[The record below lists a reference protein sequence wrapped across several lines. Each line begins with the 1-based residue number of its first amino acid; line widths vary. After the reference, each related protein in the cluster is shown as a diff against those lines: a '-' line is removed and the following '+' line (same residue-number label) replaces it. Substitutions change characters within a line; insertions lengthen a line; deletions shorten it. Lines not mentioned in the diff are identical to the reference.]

1 MAVSDL
7 SYVRT
12 ELATAEPPPR
22 GERGPFGWIQK
33 NLFASIGDS
42 ALTIVGLI
50 IVALVLPPFLNWA
63 FFDAVWSGADRTACA
78 TVVQGGIQPE
88 GWSGACWPFVKAKFE
103 LFMFGR
109 YPIDERWRVILTGVL
124 FVALLVPL
132 MIPRAPKKGLNAV
145 LFFGVFPIVATMLLV
160 GLALPFGLVGLLAL
174 IVNVIISAIG
184 VVLALIVSIPAF
196 LLEGIGYIGGFL
208 GLPAG
213 FNASLERLA
222 SMFVNGSRYVAA
234 PFEYAS
240 DAAAS
245 TRAATEQSLGGAVSS
260 LWLDLAVSAVVILG
274 LMVLFRSSMRTLAV
288 TVAVMAA
295 LALAIRLIGLDV
307 GLPFVETALWG
318 GLLVTL
324 VLSYVGI
331 SVSLP
336 FGILLAMGRRSKLP
350 VVKLLSVVFIE
361 TIRGVPLVTV
371 LFMASVM
378 LPLFLPPGTTF
389 DKLLRALIGVALFAS
404 AYMAEVVR
412 GGLQAIPKGQYEGA
426 DSLGL
431 GYWQKMGLI
440 VLPQALKLVIPGIV
454 NTFIGLF
461 KDTSLVSII
470 GMFDLLGIVRQSF
483 SDVAWASPQTPM
495 TGLVFAGFVFWIF
508 CFGMSRYSIFM
519 ERRLDTG
526 HRK

>member
-12 ELATAEPPPR
+12 EMSPAEKPPR
-22 GERGPFGWIQK
+22 GERGAVAWLKK
-33 NLFASIGDS
+33 NLFASVGDS
-42 ALTIVGLI
+42 VLTVVGLLLI
-50 IVALVLPPFLNWA
+50 AAILPPFIRWA
-63 FFDAVWSGADRTACA
+63 FLDAAWVGADRSACA
-78 TVVQGGIQPE
+78 TVAQGGVQPD
-88 GWSGACWPFVKAKFE
+88 GWSGACWPFVRAKFE
-103 LFMFGR
+103 MFMFGR
-109 YPIDERWRVILTGVL
+109 YPIDERWRVILVGVI

-132 MIPRAPKKGLNAV
+132 LMPKAPHKGLNAL
-145 LFFGVFPIVATMLLV
+145 LFFIVFPFVAFVLLV
-160 GLALPFGLVGLLAL
+160 GGW
-174 IVNVIISAIG
+174 
-184 VVLALIVSIPAF
+184 
-196 LLEGIGYIGGFL
+196 L
-208 GLPAG
+208 GL
-213 FNASLERLA
+213 EH
-222 SMFVNGSRYVAA
+222 
-234 PFEYAS
+234 
-240 DAAAS
+240 
-245 TRAATEQSLGGAVSS
+245 
-260 LWLDLAVSAVVILG
+260 
-274 LMVLFRSSMRTLAV
+274 
-288 TVAVMAA
+288 
-295 LALAIRLIGLDV
+295 
-307 GLPFVETALWG
+307 VETSLWG

-336 FGILLAMGRRSKLP
+336 LGVLLALGRRSKLP
-350 VVKLLSVVFIE
+350 VLKMLSIVFIE
-361 TIRGVPLVTV
+361 AVRGVPLVTV

-404 AYMAEVVR
+404 AYMAEVIR

-483 SDVAWASPQTPM
+483 SDTNWASPQTPM
-495 TGLVFAGFVFWIF
+495 TGLVFAGFIFWIF
-508 CFGMSRYSIFM
+508 CFGMSRYSIYT
-519 ERRLDTG
+519 EKRLDTG

>member
-1 MAVSDL
+1 MAVGDL

-12 ELATAEPPPR
+12 EMSPAEKPPR
-22 GERGPFGWIQK
+22 GEHGLAAWLKK
-33 NLFASIGDS
+33 NLFASPGDS
-42 ALTIVGLI
+42 ILTVVGLLL
-50 IVALVLPPFLNWA
+50 VAAILPPFVRWA
-63 FFDAVWSGADRTACA
+63 FLDAAWVGADRSVCS

-109 YPIDERWRVILTGVL
+109 YPIDERWRVILVGIL

-132 MIPRAPKKGLNAV
+132 LMPRAPRKGLNAL
-145 LFFGVFPIVATMLLV
+145 LFFIVFPVVAFVLLV
-160 GLALPFGLVGLLAL
+160 GGWFGL
-174 IVNVIISAIG
+174 
-184 VVLALIVSIPAF
+184 
-196 LLEGIGYIGGFL
+196 EH
-208 GLPAG
+208 
-213 FNASLERLA
+213 
-222 SMFVNGSRYVAA
+222 
-234 PFEYAS
+234 
-240 DAAAS
+240 
-245 TRAATEQSLGGAVSS
+245 
-260 LWLDLAVSAVVILG
+260 
-274 LMVLFRSSMRTLAV
+274 
-288 TVAVMAA
+288 
-295 LALAIRLIGLDV
+295 
-307 GLPFVETALWG
+307 VETSLWG

-324 VLSYVGI
+324 VISYVGI

-336 FGILLAMGRRSKLP
+336 LGVLLALGRRSKLP
-350 VVKLLSVVFIE
+350 VLKMLSVIFIE
-361 TIRGVPLVTV
+361 AVRGVPLVTV

-404 AYMAEVVR
+404 AYMAEVIR

-440 VLPQALKLVIPGIV
+440 ILPQALKLVIPGIV

-470 GMFDLLGIVRQSF
+470 GMFDLLGIVRQAF
-483 SDVAWASPQTPM
+483 SDTNWASPQTPM
-495 TGLVFAGFVFWIF
+495 TGLVFAGFIFWIF
-508 CFGMSRYSIFM
+508 CFGMSRYSIYT
-519 ERRLDTG
+519 EKRLDTG